1 MVERFVVLGLAPA
14 RRAWFQDVARW
25 STAAMVPVEFVKC
38 LALDELRVRLAS
50 GRPFSAVLVDAGV
63 PGVDRDLADAA
74 RRSGCALLVIDDGRA
89 RRDWRAMGAAG
100 VLASPLDRH
109 ELLAALKEHAS
120 PIARGEA
127 VAVPADV
134 DGDGTGAGWR
144 GDLVAVTGARGT
156 GASTIAMAVAQ
167 GLVADP
173 RHAGLVVLADL
184 ALDADQAL
192 LHDSG
197 DVVPG
202 VQELVDAHRTGSPSA
217 DDVRAL
223 TWEVPGRGYSLLLG
237 LRRHRD
243 WAALRPRAVAAAV
256 DGLRRAYRVV
266 VADVDPDVE
275 GEAQCGSADVEERNV
290 LARTAVLQ
298 AGAVVVVSTP
308 TTKGVHSLVRVVDG
322 LLDIGVDA
330 DRIVTVVNHAP
341 RSPRA
346 RAEITRALADLRRDE
361 ALASPVFA
369 LDRRRLDEVVRDGE
383 RLPSSFANPL
393 GATVAAVLGR
403 SMTAPAVPEPEPVGS
418 IGAWSDA

>member
-1 MVERFVVLGLAPA
+1 MLGLAPA

-25 STAAMVPVEFVKC
+25 STAAMLPLEFVKC
-38 LALDELRVRLAS
+38 VALDELRVRLSS

-74 RRSGCALLVIDDGRA
+74 RRAGCALLVVDDERA
-89 RRDWRAMGAAG
+89 QRDWSAMGAAG
-100 VLASPLDRH
+100 VLPSPLDRH
-109 ELLAALKEHAS
+109 DLLAALKDHAA

-127 VAVPADV
+127 TAVPADT
-134 DGDGTGAGWR
+134 DDAGWR
-144 GDLVAVTGARGT
+144 GDLVAVTGARGAGT
-156 GASTIAMAVAQ
+156 SVVAMAIAQ
-167 GLVADP
+167 GLAADP

-202 VQELVDAHRTGSPSA
+202 LQELVDAHRMGSPSA
-217 DDVRAL
+217 DEVRTLTWDVRD
-223 TWEVPGRGYSLLLG
+223 RGYSLLLG

-243 WAALRPRAVAAAV
+243 WAALRPRAIGAAI
-256 DGLRRAYRVV
+256 DGLRRAYRAV

-275 GEAQCGSADVEERNV
+275 GEAQCGSADVEERNA

-298 AGAVVVVSTP
+298 AGAVVAVGTP
-308 TTKGVHSLVRVVDG
+308 GTKGVHSLVRVVDG
-322 LLDIGVDA
+322 LLDIGVLPQ
-330 DRIVTVVNHAP
+330 RVVTVVNRAP

-346 RAEITRALADLRRDE
+346 RAEITRTLAELRRDTS
-361 ALASPVFA
+361 LATPVFA
-369 LDRRRLDEVVRDGE
+369 LERRRLDDLLRDGE

-393 GATVAAVLGR
+393 GATVAAILER
-403 SMTAPAVPEPEPVGS
+403 PTAAPPPTEPEPVGS